1 MWLRDLFGLDKPC
14 EACEVLKEALAIE
27 RQFNRIMFEKLIPS
41 ARSDG
46 PDTFTNIEPKKP
58 FIPWRIK
65 REMLEKEDRN
75 RARVKSLEE
84 LEKEVGIDAS

>member
-14 EACEVLKEALAIE
+14 EACEVLKEALAVE
-27 RQFNRIMFEKLIPS
+27 RQFNKVMFERLVPP
-41 ARSDG
+41 ARSDESN
-46 PDTFTNIEPKKP
+46 TFSNVEPKKP

-75 RARVKSLEE
+75 KARVKSTEE
-84 LEKEVGIDAS
+84 LEKELEING